1 MPVFFDER
9 YVSSPHLFET
19 TRKSQHLADYL
30 AKVGAAVDI
39 VDPRGAVTVE
49 VVEALIER
57 LHDPAYVAALIDG
70 DDIELAES
78 SDFTWGPATWQFAVA
93 HSHGIVAAIEHVA
106 AHGGRSGSLSSGL
119 HHASPQGGALFCTI
133 NGLAVGAA
141 HALTGLDVPRRVMIL
156 DLDAHCGGGT
166 HEHLLRFPGLGIGAH
181 GDAVQVDLSVS
192 SVDEYQPHEPH
203 HLRLVHL
210 ESGSDRRYVDLVR
223 PSLEAA
229 AQAWRPGMIVLYN
242 AGVDPVNVVSFDD
255 PKGTIAARED
265 LVRKFVEDKPAVFTL
280 AGGYTWC
287 GFTEDDVSALH
298 HEMIWRWASP
308 TWMA

>member
-1 MPVFFDER
+1 MSKNKGIRVFYSKVFTKIVFETFIKGQL
-9 YVSSPHLFET
+9 VAKSLFE
-19 TRKSQHLADYL
+19 RPIP
-30 AKVGAAVDI
+30 G
-39 VDPRGAVTVE
+39 VE
-49 VVEALIER
+49 VVEGT
-57 LHDPAYVAALIDG
+57 PATDEEIGGVHAAEYLESVRNGGGNARSNGLGWDEGLFPSVAGSTGSLIDAVRWA
-70 DDIELAES
+70 LA
-78 SDFTWGPATWQFAVA
+78 TR
-93 HSHGIVAAIEHVA
+93 GIAGA
-106 AHGGRSGSLSSGL
+106 LSSGL